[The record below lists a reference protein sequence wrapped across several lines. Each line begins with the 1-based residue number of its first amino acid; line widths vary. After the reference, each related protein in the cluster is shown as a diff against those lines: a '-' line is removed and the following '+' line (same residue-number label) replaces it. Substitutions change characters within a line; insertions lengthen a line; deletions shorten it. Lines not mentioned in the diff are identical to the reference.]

1 MTETEHRFLK
11 AIADRI
17 APERVAEVR
26 LFPAMK
32 QGHMQSAVAVVAA
45 EATPELAPDAN
56 AEAANVAVE
65 PLDDVRGPDPA
76 SAAPAAVTTTTPRLS
91 VLTARYRLTLKGPE
105 RGKWEFELLHD
116 ADAPLD
122 AVERVVQGV
131 VRRAGDTADPELLS
145 AADFRRAVSEQW
157 WSGDTAR

>member
-26 LFPAMK
+26 LFPAIK

-45 EATPELAPDAN
+45 EATRAATPEVDVSGDAL
-56 AEAANVAVE
+56 AVE
-65 PLDDVRGPDPA
+65 PSADAA
-76 SAAPAAVTTTTPRLS
+76 SSESVEVSAPAAVTSETPRLS

-105 RGKWEFELLHD
+105 
-116 ADAPLD
+116 
-122 AVERVVQGV
+122 
-131 VRRAGDTADPELLS
+131 
-145 AADFRRAVSEQW
+145 
-157 WSGDTAR
+157 